1 MTGCGR
7 DPPSHC
13 IRICRGTCRRTN

>member
-13 IRICRGTCRRTN
+13 IRICRRTNCRTV